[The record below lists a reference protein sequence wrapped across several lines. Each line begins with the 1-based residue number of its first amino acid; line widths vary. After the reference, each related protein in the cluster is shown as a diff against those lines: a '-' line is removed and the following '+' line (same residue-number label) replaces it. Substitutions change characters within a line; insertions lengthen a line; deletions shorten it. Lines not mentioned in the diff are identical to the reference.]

1 MTVTIKDIAKL
12 ANVSHTTVSRALNDS
27 PLILEST
34 KQRIRDIA
42 ASMNYTPNYSAKS
55 LVLARSFHIGLF
67 FSTIDQGTTAGFF
80 HETVMGVHSTLKH
93 RYHLIVNGIDSYNG
107 SYTAV
112 TGQSFDGII
121 VMSQSHDD
129 ESFICH
135 VWDKGIPLV
144 VINRNTEP
152 LPIVNVLSNDE
163 SGVYNAVEHM
173 IEQGHR
179 RIAIIEGKAGFQ
191 SSQSRKNGYLKA
203 MKKHELQ
210 VPAMY
215 QVKGNY
221 DLESGYEGMK
231 ALLECDPLPTAVFC
245 SGDELA
251 VGAMKAILE
260 RGLRIP
266 EDISIAG
273 FDDNAFSAFVTPA
286 LTSVKRPVESMG
298 RIAADSLLR
307 VIGQRKQL
315 SETIRVETELVSRQ
329 SVGPVLNK
337 GSI

>member
-12 ANVSHTTVSRALNDS
+12 VGVSHTTVSRALNDS
-27 PLILEST
+27 PLIQEST
-34 KQRIRDIA
+34 KQKIRAIA

-67 FSTIDQGTTAGFF
+67 FSTLDEGTTAGFF
-80 HETVMGVHSTLKH
+80 HETVLGAHSALKH

-107 SYTAV
+107 AYTSV

-129 ESFICH
+129 ESFIRH

-163 SGVYNAVEHM
+163 AGVIGAVEHM
-173 IEQGHR
+173 IEHGHK

-191 SSQSRKNGYLKA
+191 SSHVRKNGFLKA
-203 MKKHELQ
+203 MAKHGLEVLEE
-210 VPAMY
+210 Y

-221 DLESGYEGMK
+221 DLESGYAGMQK
-231 ALLECDPLPTAVFC
+231 LLQCDPLPTAVFC

-251 VGAMKAILE
+251 VGAMRAVSE
-260 RGLRIP
+260 SGLRIP

-273 FDDNAFSAFVTPA
+273 FDDNVFSAFLSPS
-286 LTSVKRPVESMG
+286 LTSVKRPVERMG
-298 RIAADSLLR
+298 RIAAESLLR
-307 VIGQRKQL
+307 VIGERLQ
-315 SETIRVETELVSRQ
+315 SPETIQVETELAVRQ
-329 SVGPVLNK
+329 SVGPRV
-337 GSI
+337 G